1 MDKEQTES
9 IPSELL
15 RYAKQIRFNAIGL
28 TGQRALSAARVVIIG
43 CGALGSV
50 SANLLARAGVGRM
63 LVIDRDFVELDNLQ
77 RQVLYDEADVGMPKA
92 IVAAGRLQAVNS
104 EIEIEGRIADVDFRN
119 IEEFLLQPDPAVVV
133 VDGTDNFEIRFLI
146 NDACVKHSI
155 PWVYAGCL
163 GAEGQVMTILPGDT
177 ACLNCLMSA
186 GPPPPGTSGTC
197 DTGGI
202 LSMIVN
208 VVAAMQATEALKI
221 LAGRTESVNRRLA
234 VFDLWGNRNHSMD
247 ISKLRDDS
255 DCVVCQHRQFDW
267 ISGQRG
273 SQSVSLCGRN
283 AVQVSFPERNE
294 LPLEQLAQRLGSV
307 GTVELNRYLVRLR
320 VNGYVITA
328 FRDGRAIINGTDDI
342 AIARKLYAQYIGT

>member
-1 MDKEQTES
+1 MDKDKTEP
-9 IPSELL
+9 IPAELL
-15 RYAKQIRFNAIGL
+15 RYAKQIRFSGMGL
-28 TGQRALSAARVVIIG
+28 SGQRALSSARVVIIG

-50 SANLLARAGVGRM
+50 SANLLARAGVGKM

-77 RQVLYDEADVGMPKA
+77 RQVLYDESNVGMPKA
-92 IVAAGRLQAVNS
+92 IVAAEKLQAVNS
-104 EIEIEGRIADVDFRN
+104 EIEIEGRIADVEFRN
-119 IEEFLLQPDPAVVV
+119 IEEFLLQPSAADVV

-202 LSMIVN
+202 LSTIVN
-208 VVAAMQATEALKI
+208 VVASVQTTEALKI
-221 LAGRTESVNRRLA
+221 LSGRPETVNRRLA

-247 ISKLRDDS
+247 ISKLRSSS
-255 DCVVCQHRQFDW
+255 DCAVCQHRQFDW
-267 ISGQRG
+267 ISGIRG
-273 SQSVSLCGRN
+273 SQSVALCGRN

-294 LPLEQLAQRLGSV
+294 LPLEQLAERLKEV
-307 GTVELNRYLVRLR
+307 GMVELNRYLVRLR
-320 VNGYVITA
+320 VDGYVITA

-342 AIARKLYAQYIGT
+342 LIAKKLYVRYIGA